1 MCRGKEMSCISGRVA
16 MPCIARLLGGVLLIS
31 VHIHCGR
38 ICYLQI
44 LLLLSEESLVGTFLG
59 ALCSY
64 EHSAPT
70 HFGFPL
76 GTAVAPRVFAI
87 VATREE
93 TRQVSV
99 AFGCN

>member
-1 MCRGKEMSCISGRVA
+1 MVGYSRCSGLGFGVDVGSLRYSL
-16 MPCIARLLGGVLLIS
+16 CLLV
-31 VHIHCGR
+31 
-38 ICYLQI
+38 I